1 MDLVSDSF
9 EVILMK
15 SVNWWESPCPKWDCF
30 WHDKMQINAAWGLIW
45 LAAQDFELKGEN
57 SWEEWNY
64 WGGLGLKLTRNLTM
78 LPARFEKIVVIFDI
92 GTLATQQRGMI
103 RIRKS
108 KFFFLWTR
116 ERGKEGYRFL
126 GVWGHF
132 SWKTS
137 TCQEYTYTK
146 RKRNLLRSQHFQSQ
160 NKCALC

>member
-1 MDLVSDSF
+1 MIGSSRLWTQRWKFMRRVK
-9 EVILMK
+9 L
-15 SVNWWESPCPKWDCF
+15 
-30 WHDKMQINAAWGLIW
+30 L
-45 LAAQDFELKGEN
+45 
-57 SWEEWNY
+57 
-64 WGGLGLKLTRNLTM
+64 GGLGLKLTRNLTM

-160 NKCALC
+160 NKWCPVLVYFFFHFLIFRKQRTFAEPGLQNFLSKTTR